1 MSNKLTRYRVL
12 RDHDGDRSYTEGET
26 RDAMSGDVA
35 HLVGRVLEEIGPA
48 PETEPASDA
57 KSEPAPMNKAEGAAP
72 ANKASGR
79 GKRPPAK
86 TRV

>member
-12 RDHDGDRSYTEGET
+12 REHDGDRFYIEGDT

-35 HLVGRVLEEIGPA
+35 HLVGRVLEEIGPV
-48 PETEPASDA
+48 PEPASDA
-57 KSEPAPMNKAEGAAP
+57 KSEPVPKNKAEGAAP

-79 GKRPPAK
+79 KAK
-86 TRV
+86 TKG